1 MNLVLHHF
9 GKEFRY
15 LRLRW
20 FAFLA
25 LLGFDLA
32 VNMEWLLP
40 MRAGE
45 ASPGWLAYLNVV
57 VLLVG
62 LSLLLSCPEDRPGSD
77 RSFISTRPMSRRD
90 YWLARVMIWL
100 LLIVLPVVLQNGLY
114 LALSARLFADVV
126 RGMGERLCFAA
137 GFTAWLLPMLAL
149 WQRKEVWKLLLTLAL
164 TLFVASKLLDVATAD
179 SGTISFYQTWPALA
193 LGWGVF
199 ALLSSALVWRHLV
212 HGYSFGRRLAL
223 TSLAGLLGL
232 LAARFG
238 SWGDSAPVSQDVA
251 LVQKLAPQ
259 LHTSFDLAEARFEG
273 AERSFGP
280 SLRGKLPAVTGMKDV
295 HVVLRPLSSVFTQA
309 GSSRRVE
316 SEENHPYRP
325 SAYFTPQWEVYRG
338 NQVLSSF
345 FPKSTL
351 LMPADEYM
359 PKWTLNDQA
368 LTPLAAFSAPH
379 PRFDEPLGIETEFMV
394 DWFQRDRALEM
405 PVVSGASAQCD
416 EVHWKILR
424 VSPAEG
430 PKPGALTLFLH
441 QESRTRWDAEN
452 GLAILLHLP
461 AQRLVRLEPTKQT
474 IVSQRGDHTGWRHS
488 LLELTWSNL
497 LNHADGEP
505 TGVDLASARLIM
517 LRSRFLGQ
525 SRTSWKSPEIRLADI
540 PSNWGNELNWS
551 ESDVLYRGRELK
563 AFQERMATLKPPSA
577 DSSEKEAR
585 RYVYD
590 LFSTASSTRAVY
602 TNAAHAQITQAFEP
616 LGRNHLPL
624 LLELRSHAWPGWSN
638 KPPNNLLERFVIE
651 DQREALVERAPSH
664 AMLAD
669 LVLRKGW
676 AETAKRH
683 KPHLLAA
690 PVLPPGAETLLLAWK
705 DDPEVAARL
714 MKEARHDFNGEIIRT
729 LDKQP
734 ETRPQIETVVKKEF
748 EGTVLLMQSMQSN
761 RRVERAA
768 EFGSAEAFEICLRWQ
783 GLDGDAG
790 REVSGPPYPY
800 LLNADG
806 SDFWRKR
813 LPEHERRPF
822 FRRLKVSDFVYVPEK
837 RAWRFLKP

>member
-1 MNLVLHHF
+1 MSLVLHHF
-9 GKEFRY
+9 RKEFAY

-20 FAFLA
+20 LAFVVLLA
-25 LLGFDLA
+25 FEMA
-32 VNMEWLLP
+32 VNLEWLLP
-40 MRAGE
+40 LRAGE
-45 ASPGWLAYLNVV
+45 ASPGWLAYVPVV
-57 VLLVG
+57 LLLVG

-77 RSFISTRPMSRRD
+77 RSFISTRPMPLRT

-114 LALSARLFADVV
+114 LALSGRPPADVL

-149 WQRKEVWKLLLTLAL
+149 WQMKEVWKLLLTLAL

-179 SGTISFYQTWPALA
+179 SGTISFYQTWPMLA

-212 HGYSFGRRLAL
+212 HGYSFRRRLAL
-223 TSLAGLLGL
+223 TSLAGLLAL

-238 SWGDSAPVSQDVA
+238 SWGESPPVSQDAA

-259 LHTSFDLAEARFEG
+259 LQTSFDLAEARFEG
-273 AERSFGP
+273 TERSFGP
-280 SLRGKLPAVTGMKDV
+280 SFRGKLPAVTGMKDV

-309 GSSRRVE
+309 GSSRCVE
-316 SEENHPYRP
+316 SAEHHSYRS
-325 SAYFTPQWEVYRG
+325 SAYDSPQWEVYRG
-338 NQVLSSF
+338 NQVLSGF

-351 LMPADEYM
+351 FMPDDEYM
-359 PKWTLNDQA
+359 PKWTLNDQP
-368 LTPLAAFSAPH
+368 LTPLAAFSTPH
-379 PRFDEPLGIETEFMV
+379 PRFDEPLGIETEFVV

-405 PVVSGASAQCD
+405 PVVAGASAECD
-416 EVHWKILR
+416 EVRWKILR

-441 QESRTRWDAEN
+441 QESRAHWDAEN
-452 GLAILLHLP
+452 GQAILLHLP
-461 AQRLVRLEPTKQT
+461 AQRLVRLEPSKQT
-474 IVSQRGDHTGWRHS
+474 VVSQRGDHTGWRHT
-488 LLELTWSNL
+488 LLELTWPHI

-505 TGVDLASARLIM
+505 TGADLASARLIL

-540 PSNWGNELNWS
+540 PSNWGNELHWDES
-551 ESDVLYRGRELK
+551 EVLYRGRETK
-563 AFQERMATLKPPSA
+563 AFEERVATLKPPSA
-577 DSSEKEAR
+577 ESTEKEAR

-590 LFSTASSTRAVY
+590 LFSTASCTRAVY
-602 TNAAHAQITQAFEP
+602 TNAAHPHLTQAFEP
-616 LGRNHLPL
+616 LGRHHLPL
-624 LLELRSHAWPGWSN
+624 LLELRSHQWPGWSN
-638 KPPNNLLERFVIE
+638 KPPNNLLERFVTE

-669 LVLRKGW
+669 LVVRKGW
-676 AETAKRH
+676 AEVAKRH
-683 KPHLLAA
+683 KPRLLAA
-690 PVLPPGAETLLLAWK
+690 PVLSPGAEELLLAWK

-714 MKEARHDFNGEIIRT
+714 MKEARHDFQGEIIRA

-734 ETRPQIETVVKKEF
+734 KTRPQIETVVKEEF
-748 EGTVLLMQSMQSN
+748 EDTVLLMQSMQTN
-761 RRVERAA
+761 RKVERAA
-768 EFGSAEAFEICLRWQ
+768 EFGSAEAFELCLRWQ
-783 GLDGDAG
+783 GLDGDAS
-790 REVSGPPYPY
+790 REQSGPPYPS

-806 SDFWRKR
+806 SRFWDKR
-813 LPEHERRPF
+813 MPEHEQRPF